1 VADFGLRVVVDR
13 PPADVDYT
21 MVIYGDL
28 GEQTFAGVA
37 PYIDCEDL
45 RPGDTS
51 FTQAFSG
58 SNTGSTVILQ
68 EAAHTW
74 GLEHVDA
81 EFDILNP
88 FKSAGKH
95 QVFLDDCFR
104 IVSDTD
110 LNPTPGSCNQVHTRF
125 CESGWQNSYR
135 EMSMLFGPPIPDV
148 TPPELTIVYP
158 KDGSTF
164 VAPTTFA
171 LSGEIEDELHPQIY
185 YIEVFRDGDTLV
197 GQTNDIGLNL
207 NIIDPEPGEYD
218 LLVRITDEGGNAT
231 EQRVG
236 FTVLPE
242 GSELPPSPDVDDE
255 ASDGCRLGAPRRPSR
270 GWAAIGMGLLLVV
283 GQNRKRNG

>member
-1 VADFGLRVVVDR
+1 
-13 PPADVDYT
+13 
-21 MVIYGDL
+21 
-28 GEQTFAGVA
+28 
-37 PYIDCEDL
+37 
-45 RPGDTS
+45 
-51 FTQAFSG
+51 
-58 SNTGSTVILQ
+58 
-68 EAAHTW
+68 
-74 GLEHVDA
+74 
-81 EFDILNP
+81 
-88 FKSAGKH
+88 
-95 QVFLDDCFR
+95 
-104 IVSDTD
+104 
-110 LNPTPGSCNQVHTRF
+110 
-125 CESGWQNSYR
+125 
-135 EMSMLFGPPIPDV
+135 MLFGPPIPDV